1 MLWRGLKKIKSN
13 VAIVMLIN
21 RRILEYK
28 YGEEID
34 YELVLL
40 TSNDKDKLKSF
51 DCGNVKL
58 NHFINVFQ

>member
-1 MLWRGLKKIKSN
+1 
-13 VAIVMLIN
+13 MLIN